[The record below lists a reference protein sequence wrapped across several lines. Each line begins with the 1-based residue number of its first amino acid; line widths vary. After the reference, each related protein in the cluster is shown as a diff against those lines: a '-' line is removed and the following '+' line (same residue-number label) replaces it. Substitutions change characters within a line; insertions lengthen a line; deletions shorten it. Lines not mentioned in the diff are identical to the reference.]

1 MRPVKL
7 FRSVMAK
14 LGLNGESQDPKDL
27 ARIRFKCKYMGTS
40 CYEYTYAYIYIY
52 NTCIELCIICIQIPI
67 QAVFVYAYTILY
79 ARVYMCECV
88 YVLVF

>member
-27 ARIRFKCKYMGTS
+27 ARIRFEYKYMRAS
-40 CYEYTYAYIYIY
+40 CYEYTYVYIYIDMHRALHPLY
-52 NTCIELCIICIQIPI
+52 TNTYTGMCLCMHTQFCMHVCIC
-67 QAVFVYAYTILY
+67 VN
-79 ARVYMCECV
+79 VYMH
-88 YVLVF
+88 